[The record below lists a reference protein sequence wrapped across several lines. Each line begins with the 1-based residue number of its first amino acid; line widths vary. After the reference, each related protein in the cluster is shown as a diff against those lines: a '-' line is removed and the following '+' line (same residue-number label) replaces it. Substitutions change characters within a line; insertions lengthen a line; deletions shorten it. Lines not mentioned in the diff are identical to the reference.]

1 MQCTPPVAVAKEA
14 GLLDLRLRS
23 PKYATSARMRSRRA
37 PAGPKAVKDAI
48 KTPRQHSNCRHKVH
62 PPSSEVSRR
71 DTQRD
76 CRRSRGGGTYL
87 WLRSSVL
94 GLGTSVPTPADG
106 MRASNGATFGY
117 RRISQSAQ
125 VEWCDEAVRASRDAA
140 CMHTGCD
147 NEPVWPISGR
157 DSGLR
162 RVGGD
167 DRAPTAS
174 HFC

>member
-1 MQCTPPVAVAKEA
+1 MQCTPPVAVAEEA
-14 GLLDLRLRS
+14 GLLDLHRQITEVCDLSTQEVASCACRFQNS
-23 PKYATSARMRSRRA
+23 QRRHVSTRTA
-37 PAGPKAVKDAI
+37 D
-48 KTPRQHSNCRHKVH
+48 TKVL
-62 PPSSEVSRR
+62 PPSSKVSRR

-76 CRRSRGGGTYL
+76 CRRTRGGGTYL
-87 WLRSSVL
+87 WLRSLVL

-106 MRASNGATFGY
+106 MRARNGAAFGY

-147 NEPVWPISGR
+147 NEAVWPISGR

-167 DRAPTAS
+167 DRAPTAG
-174 HFC
+174 HFA

>member
-1 MQCTPPVAVAKEA
+1 MHLPV
-14 GLLDLRLRS
+14 
-23 PKYATSARMRSRRA
+23 PKQS
-37 PAGPKAVKDAI
+37 
-48 KTPRQHSNCRHKVH
+48 KTPRQHSNCRHKVLSPAAKCAVVTH
-62 PPSSEVSRR
+62 NVTAGR
-71 DTQRD
+71 T
-76 CRRSRGGGTYL
+76 RGGGTYL
-87 WLRSSVL
+87 WLRSLVL

-106 MRASNGATFGY
+106 MRARNGAAFGY

-125 VEWCDEAVRASRDAA
+125 VEWRDEAVRASRDAA

-167 DRAPTAS
+167 DRAPTAG